1 MDHDIEEVLSELKSL
16 DEGLHGKCLE
26 TLDAQRLS
34 QLLDTITGTLN
45 GNSNLNNHEKF
56 GRIIWNLSLAILLKF
71 PNSLNWTLA
80 TRLSEC
86 FSGVNMDVSGQ
97 HSLFRIDIIREATIA
112 SKSLPDIPKAFAT
125 LLIAMVSQK
134 YLTINDL
141 ESHALALLHFE
152 WAKEELIFIEK
163 CLTDIKAMILA
174 KLANEAE
181 LQLILDWI
189 AETVAAM
196 VADMEA

>member
-1 MDHDIEEVLSELKSL
+1 MSDIIQHLSSAIPLAGDGEKTV
-16 DEGLHGKCLE
+16 
-26 TLDAQRLS
+26 TLDTAS
-34 QLLDTITGTLN
+34 TA
-45 GNSNLNNHEKF
+45 
-56 GRIIWNLSLAILLKF
+56 AILKF

-152 WAKEELIFIEK
+152 WAKE
-163 CLTDIKAMILA
+163 LT
-174 KLANEAE
+174 
-181 LQLILDWI
+181 
-189 AETVAAM
+189 AAFTTSS
-196 VADMEA
+196 EE